1 MDSND
6 FVKYIECDA
15 HGRFVRRESK
25 HLEFKENFNIGAI
38 INGELSKT
46 FAAFANAGGGVVIF
60 GVKDKPRK
68 AVGLSNNKFEDL
80 KEEQLSE
87 HLNKQF
93 SPEIIFEIHSFSH
106 QNMDFG
112 AIVISKSESKPI
124 ICIKEVKKNR
134 EGDIFF
140 RYFGRSEK
148 IKHAELLFILDEIK
162 QLEQKKWM
170 EHIQNIARI
179 GPQNITLMD
188 MYRGEIP
195 LPNNKTML
203 IDSKLLKDIKFIN
216 SGHFVEKDGSPAIML
231 MGRVQGVETAIPKF
245 SLDEDFYTTTELC
258 EHLNL
263 LPSSRSPHLATAI
276 IWKLEIQ
283 KNDRFFQK
291 KGTQKFYSKA
301 CLEFLKE
308 KNITP
313 EDALDMHKEYKNRPS

>member
-1 MDSND
+1 MDSSD
-6 FVKYIECDA
+6 FIKYIECDA
-15 HGRFVRRESK
+15 NGRFIKRESK

-38 INGELSKT
+38 IQGELSKT
-46 FAAFANAGGGVVIF
+46 FAAFANAAGGVIIF
-60 GVKDKPRK
+60 GVKDKPRR
-68 AVGLSNNKFEDL
+68 AVGLSNNNFEEL
-80 KEEQLSE
+80 KEEKLAE
-87 HLNKQF
+87 HLNNQF
-93 SPEIIFEIHSFSH
+93 SPEILFEIYSFSH
-106 QNMDFG
+106 QNMNFG
-112 AIVISKSESKPI
+112 AIIISKSESKPI
-124 ICIKEVKKNR
+124 ICIKEVKKNK
-134 EGDIFF
+134 EGDIFY

-148 IKHAELLFILDEIK
+148 IKHAELLAILDEIK

-231 MGRVQGVETAIPKF
+231 MGKVQGVETAIPNF
-245 SLDEDFYTTTELC
+245 SLEEDFYTATELC

-263 LPSSRSPHLATAI
+263 LSPRGSPYLLTAI
-276 IWKLEIQ
+276 IWKFELQ
-283 KNDRFFQK
+283 KNNKFFQT
-291 KGTQKFYSKA
+291 KGSQKFYSKT

-308 KNITP
+308 KNITLD
-313 EDALDMHKEYKNRPS
+313 DAMDMRKEYQDRQR